1 MTQPNASLPV
11 RLVTGV
17 AAASSLLERVP
28 HSLIALLGR
37 FSIAA
42 VFWKSGQTK
51 VEGLAIDLV
60 DGTFQLG
67 WPRLSDS
74 AVALFQDEYRLP
86 LLSPELGA
94 TAAAFAEHLFPL
106 LLLIGLG
113 TRFSALALLGMTAVI
128 QVLVYP
134 DAWPIHGTW
143 ATILLYL
150 AATGPGR
157 LSVDHW
163 IKRWALR
170 SGPLGG
176 TAGGTVGGSG
186 EALVPWR

>member
-1 MTQPNASLPV
+1 MTQPNTSFSV
-11 RLVTGV
+11 RLARGV
-17 AAASSLLERVP
+17 ARTASLLEHIP

-42 VFWKSGQTK
+42 VFWRSGQTK
-51 VEGLAIDLV
+51 IEGLAIDLV

-67 WPRLSDS
+67 WPQLSDS
-74 AVALFQDEYRLP
+74 AVALFRDEYQLP

-94 TAAAFAEHLFPL
+94 LAAAWAEHLFPL

-134 DAWPIHGTW
+134 DAWPVHGTW

-150 AATGPGR
+150 AAAGPGR

-163 IKRWALR
+163 IKHWALR
-170 SGPLGG
+170 SGPLAG
-176 TAGGTVGGSG
+176 TSGRLAGAAG
-186 EALVPWR
+186 R